1 MAIDDP
7 GLGEADQK
15 YPVRDE
21 ITGEVV
27 SDPDGFPIA
36 ELHSDDYFELGS
48 SMSIEERAAGE
59 RAWRFG
65 HVIVDEAQD
74 LTPMQ
79 WRMIARRARG
89 HSMTIVGDVAQRTTG
104 QPGGWE
110 DLLPDEFGEVKRFN
124 LSTNYRSPEEIEPY
138 AHAVLEALDPGLHP
152 PISIRKSGHPVITH
166 RVTSDSVTSPT
177 GVAPHVQSTTEA
189 PTLRDARRL
198 ALDLVEEVDGGRVA
212 VISITPTEISHPQ
225 IRCLS
230 PAASKG
236 MEFDAVIVVEP
247 AEILEEPHGLGLLYV
262 ALTRTTDRLVIMHE
276 RPLPDVLVGVALR
289 T

>member
-1 MAIDDP
+1 MARRRRRGTAVAVNDEGFGP
-7 GLGEADQK
+7 ADQK

-36 ELHSDDYFELGS
+36 ELQSDDYFELGS

-104 QPGGWE
+104 EPGGWE
-110 DLLPDEFGEVKRFN
+110 DLLPDEFGDVERFD

-138 AHAVLEALDPGLHP
+138 AHAVLRALDPALRP
-152 PISIRKSGHPVITH
+152 PVSIRESGHPVVVHATDE
-166 RVTSDSVTSPT
+166 R
-177 GVAPHVQSTTEA
+177 STLSE
-189 PTLRDARRL
+189 ARRL
-198 ALDLVEEVDGGRVA
+198 ALGLVDEFDGGRVA
-212 VISITPTEISHPQ
+212 VISTTPHEISHPQ
-225 IRCLS
+225 VRCLS

-236 MEFDAVIVVEP
+236 MEFDGVIVVEP
-247 AEILEEPHGLGLLYV
+247 AEILDQPHGLGLLYV
-262 ALTRTTDRLVIMHE
+262 ALTRTTDRLIVLHE
-276 RPLPDVLVGVALR
+276 RPLPDVLASVAK
-289 T
+289 